1 VVYETPADRM
11 PLRELLLHLLE
22 YTDSGV
28 ITELWPDTEITLDEI
43 AGSIL
48 ARDARELA
56 TKQRAAEAAWRQSG
70 YAGTRSKGWLID
82 LIDPDITDQQGEL
95 S

>member
-28 ITELWPDTEITLDEI
+28 IT
-43 AGSIL
+43 
-48 ARDARELA
+48 ELA